1 MITLMA
7 NVPHSVFDLAEY
19 NVKDINELM
28 VKSEYGASILE
39 IIEDQRTRP
48 PRNIDSA
55 INKLNAL
62 QSLTVK
68 RGRL

>member
-1 MITLMA
+1 MLTLMA

-19 NVKDINELM
+19 NVKDINELL
-28 VKSEYGASILE
+28 VKSGYGASILE

-55 INKLNAL
+55 MKKLDSLQAL
-62 QSLTVK
+62 TTK
-68 RGRL
+68 R

>member
-1 MITLMA
+1 MA

-19 NVKDINELM
+19 NVKDINELL
-28 VKSEYGASILE
+28 VKSEYGADILN

-55 INKLNAL
+55 MKKLDSLQAL
-62 QSLTVK
+62 TTK
-68 RGRL
+68 R